1 MPTKWRRISHSD
13 RQACER
19 FVEIVRAID
28 SRYRAF
34 AVEQLQSWI
43 DPNDRGSYS
52 GQTVDAFGWF
62 PRIEDTSHPE
72 RMQIVVLGRYEEGAP
87 DADAMMLGW
96 SPVVTSATQEDV
108 ALVVDQILEVA
119 AEWLRT
125 LDSTG
130 NLKTMTAIRPKS
142 NSSQSAQLL
151 LDQIYWQAAIE
162 PLPSPPSRYLR
173 LVSERDL
180 GDSQYWRL
188 ALIP

>member
-1 MPTKWRRISHSD
+1 MPTKWRRISHDD

-34 AVEQLQSWI
+34 SVEQLQSWI
-43 DPNDRGSYS
+43 DPSDRGTYV

-62 PRIEDTSHPE
+62 PRIEDASHPE
-72 RMQIVVLGRYEEGAP
+72 RMQIVVLGRYEPRSP

-96 SPVVTSATQEDV
+96 SPVVASPAQAEV
-108 ALVVDQILEVA
+108 AEALDQILEVA
-119 AEWLRT
+119 SDWLRT
-125 LDSTG
+125 LDSSG
-130 NLKTMTAIRPKS
+130 NLKTMTAIRPKT
-142 NSSQSAQLL
+142 NGSQIAQLL
-151 LDQIYWQAAIE
+151 LDQLYWRAAIE